1 MLTVPKFR
9 KSNPMWWQNQTNWPK
24 I

>member
-9 KSNPMWWQNQTNWPK
+9 KSDPMWWQKRENWPK

>member
-9 KSNPMWWQNQTNWPK
+9 KSNPMWWQNQKNWPK